1 MNFLRTI
8 VFSLV
13 CCLSFSATAK
23 KVNVGFGFY
32 SIKADSPSTSAT
44 VPGTSVSLSGPG
56 AYNLLA
62 KFDIAPTLEIGAGY
76 TVFYS
81 KGFSGDMGFGPD
93 ISLSWYPVNHGSG
106 VSVSRNSIEYFE
118 IQSFRPYVGMAFHH
132 RQFQSV
138 ESSYSGF
145 GFETGLEIQK
155 DIESAYVAA
164 IRSISLIGPSKAKFQ
179 YMDFVLSY
187 QFQFK

>member
-1 MNFLRTI
+1 MNITRTI
-8 VFSLV
+8 LFSLL
-13 CCLSFSATAK
+13 CCLSFSASAK

-32 SIKADSPSTSAT
+32 SIKADSPSTNST
-44 VPGTSVSLSGPG
+44 TPGTSVSLSGPG

-62 KFDIAPTLEIGAGY
+62 KFDIAPTLELGAGY

-93 ISLSWYPVNHGSG
+93 ISLSWYPLNQGSG
-106 VSVSRNSIEYFE
+106 ISVSRNSIDYFE

-145 GFETGLEIQK
+145 GFEAGLEIQK
-155 DIESAYVAA
+155 DLESAFVASV
-164 IRSISLIGPSKAKFQ
+164 RSMPLIGPSKAKFQ
-179 YMDFVLSY
+179 YMDFIFAY
-187 QFQFK
+187 QFQFR